1 MLESLVSSITAHA
14 HPSRAIRVLIADD
27 QSLVR
32 RGLAAIINMEEG
44 IEVIGEAGNGLE
56 AIELWRALKPD
67 VVLMDLRMPE
77 LGGLEALR

>member
-1 MLESLVSSITAHA
+1 MLESLISSITAHA
-14 HPSRAIRVLIADD
+14 HPARAIRVLIADD

-56 AIELWRALKPD
+56 AIELWRALP
-67 VVLMDLRMPE
+67 LTCMTISPHGERYGHHHPNS
-77 LGGLEALR
+77 